1 MCLKQ
6 IRNMRSNN
14 GSKLR
19 GKFWTNELNFKE
31 FTISK
36 KLCIIKKKIIMIVWL
51 ICRFGVTT
59 VTICKRKEKKISLLL
74 GL

>member
-36 KLCIIKKKIIMIVWL
+36 KLCIIKKKNNNDCLVNLSVWGYYSHYL
-51 ICRFGVTT
+51 
-59 VTICKRKEKKISLLL
+59 
-74 GL
+74 